1 MRFSRRSVVTLAY
14 AATSVAFLYAIPLDA
29 MRTGDAFAAQLGDL
43 LFGRAGGATLA
54 AIVIVSVLGTL
65 SAFMMVTP
73 RLYVAMAR
81 DGLFPAWAAA
91 IHPRFGTPSRAIA
104 VQATLASVLVLLG
117 TFQTI
122 VAYFVFITVVFIG
135 ITAASVFVIR
145 RRDGGG
151 ADGAARAGGLHVPGF
166 PLTPIVFLLFVVVLL
181 GLLLMNSP
189 REALTGAAIAAVGLP
204 VYGFIRPS
212 K

>member
-1 MRFSRRSVVTLAY
+1 MTLAY

-29 MRTGDAFAAQLGDL
+29 MRSGDAFAAQLGEL

-104 VQATLASVLVLLG
+104 VQATLASLLVLLG

-122 VAYFVFITVVFIG
+122 VAYFIFITVVFIG
-135 ITAASVFVIR
+135 LTAASVFVIR
-145 RRDGGG
+145 RRGRRPARARLSD
-151 ADGAARAGGLHVPGF
+151 RAGGVSRVRGD
-166 PLTPIVFLLFVVVLL
+166 
-181 GLLLMNSP
+181 
-189 REALTGAAIAAVGLP
+189 AAGAVADEQPA
-204 VYGFIRPS
+204 
-212 K
+212 

>member
-1 MRFSRRSVVTLAY
+1 
-14 AATSVAFLYAIPLDA
+14 
-29 MRTGDAFAAQLGDL
+29 MRTGDAFAAQLGEL
-43 LFGRAGGATLA
+43 LFGRPGGAALA

-91 IHPRFGTPSRAIA
+91 IHPRFGTPGRAIA

-135 ITAASVFVIR
+135 LTAPAR
-145 RRDGGG
+145 
-151 ADGAARAGGLHVPGF
+151 AARADCTCQGF
-166 PLTPIVFLLFVVVLL
+166 RSRRSCF
-181 GLLLMNSP
+181 SC
-189 REALTGAAIAAVGLP
+189 
-204 VYGFIRPS
+204 S
-212 K
+212 W